1 MRRVPLL
8 AVVVLALVAGLTA
21 PAAGQEVDRAPTLTV
36 TPSSDLVDGQ
46 AVIVEGDGWWPESRP
61 ILEEC
66 EVGTGRCA
74 LQWVRVDVDAS
85 GHFAVERIARA
96 AFTSDDNGGEVDCLV
111 STCAFHIDF
120 IAVVDAPIAFDPDAP
135 LLPPPTITVTPD
147 HDLVDGDVMVVEGT
161 GFSEGDGVD
170 YAECAPGATSV
181 YDDECHPLDN
191 GSALAQSWNGSPG
204 AQPPAGEYAMRHV
217 GADGA
222 FHDRLWAY
230 AKPYTGPPRRDCRVE
245 PCELVAGVRGY
256 VVARTPLSFDP
267 DAPLRGPPSIRADP
281 TGGLAHHQV
290 VTVRG
295 AGFYGRE
302 PLVLTQCVVGLSS
315 CYSWNFEHPDADAAG
330 GFVATI
336 RVNRTVR
343 LPSGDRADCR
353 VVRCVVRISRY
364 YFARRP
370 VSLEVPIRFAP

>member
-170 YAECAPGATSV
+170 YASGGGRFFGSTFDPSGLYRMLQVLEWMDELGLSTALGWYATKHAIGLYGNRPPERPFAALEPAPEPVAPRAVAPRAVAAPADAEGQAETGTLI
-181 YDDECHPLDN
+181 YD
-191 GSALAQSWNGSPG
+191 
-204 AQPPAGEYAMRHV
+204 R
-217 GADGA
+217 DGA
-222 FHDRLWAY
+222 PSYGILFALLDD
-230 AKPYTGPPRRDCRVE
+230 GRRA
-245 PCELVAGVRGY
+245 LGH
-256 VVARTPLSFDP
+256 T
-267 DAPLRGPPSIRADP
+267 
-281 TGGLAHHQV
+281 
-290 VTVRG
+290 
-295 AGFYGRE
+295 
-302 PLVLTQCVVGLSS
+302 
-315 CYSWNFEHPDADAAG
+315 NDAAVMAAMAG
-330 GFVATI
+330 DDFLGS
-336 RVNRTVR
+336 RVR
-343 LPSGDRADCR
+343 LAADR
-353 VVRCVVRISRY
+353 S
-364 YFARRP
+364 
-370 VSLEVPIRFAP
+370 FAPA